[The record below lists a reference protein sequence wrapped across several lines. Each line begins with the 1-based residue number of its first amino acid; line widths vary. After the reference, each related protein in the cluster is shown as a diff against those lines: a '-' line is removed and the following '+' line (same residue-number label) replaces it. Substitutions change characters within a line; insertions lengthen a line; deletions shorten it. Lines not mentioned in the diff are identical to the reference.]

1 MPAGLREGD
10 VDPDPIRQFAA
21 WFAEAQAANLALAE
35 AMALATATPDGVPSV
50 RFVLLKGFDEQ
61 GFVFFTSYESQ
72 KGHELA
78 ANPRAALAFYW
89 GALRRQVRISGTVS
103 KVTRAESEAYF
114 RSRPLGARLS
124 AYASPQSA
132 VVPSRADL
140 EQRVAEVAACFPD
153 GDVPLPPTWGGYRL
167 APESIEFWVSQPDR
181 LHDRLRYTRQ
191 PDGTWRIERL
201 AP

>member
-1 MPAGLREGD
+1 MATGLSEQHA
-10 VDPDPIRQFAA
+10 DPDPIRQFAA
-21 WFAEAQAANLALAE
+21 WFAEAQAAGLALPE
-35 AMALATATPDGVPSV
+35 AMALATATPDGKPSV
-50 RFVLLKGFDEQ
+50 RFVLLRGFDEG
-61 GFVFFTSYESQ
+61 GFVFFTNYESA
-72 KGHELA
+72 KGRELA
-78 ANPRAALAFYW
+78 ANPRAALACYW
-89 GALRRQVRISGTVS
+89 SALKRQVRISGTVS

-132 VVPSRADL
+132 VVPSRDDL
-140 EQRVAEVAACFPD
+140 ERRVAEVAARFPD

-167 APESIEFWVSQPDR
+167 APESIEFWVSRADR

-191 PDGTWRIERL
+191 PDGAWHIERL

>member
-1 MPAGLREGD
+1 MLTGLREGD

-21 WFAEAQAANLALAE
+21 WFADAQAANLALAE

-78 ANPRAALAFYW
+78 ANPRAALVFYW

-132 VVPSRADL
+132 VVPSRDDL
-140 EQRVAEVAACFPD
+140 EQRVAEVAARFPD

-167 APESIEFWVSQPDR
+167 VPESIEFWVSQPDR

-191 PDGTWRIERL
+191 PDGTWRVERL
-201 AP
+201 GP